1 MASSSGIAGLFALA
15 CFLLPLCAA
24 QATCKGRCGEPFSRG
39 RICHCDRDCLLHN
52 ECCKDYESACTTG
65 DSCVGRCG
73 EPFKRGR
80 LCNCDPSCA
89 LYDQCCPDYRTQ
101 CAAETT
107 TTPYHTK
114 TPETAEQRMSHIDA
128 GKNKAQELP
137 KKETVK
143 KPGSKLFLSSPK
155 SPDSESEE
163 VYPVENKLM
172 NTFPQS
178 TQQPEMQTL
187 PTEDTLPL
195 PSLNEP
201 AQAAGPLPDGTGHRV
216 DPAAPDGVSTLH
228 LIPVDPA
235 TVLLESAAHQLLPFA
250 PGLGQPAPDLL
261 TPSPGKPTTTSLEFA
276 VFAAR
281 PVGSPTRPNT
291 LGDIAAA
298 LAAENT
304 DSYLTNISSDTN
316 LCNLQPIDGVTVLF
330 NGTIVVFRGDF
341 FWTLDNSWAPSP
353 ARRITEVWGV
363 PSPIDTVFTRSNC
376 RSKTYIFKGNNYW
389 RFENGILDPG
399 YPKFISVEFE
409 GFDMSGKIVAALPV
423 PATRRRPESVYFFR
437 TGGRVQKYSFG
448 PEATSSCRRKFPIVA
463 GEKQPAGQ
471 AASPGNEINIRV
483 SWKGFPSL
491 VTSAVSVPNPHK
503 PDGYDYYIFSNDKY
517 YIIKVVGER
526 LALATTPNRAS
537 QDNSAHRWLKCPLAS
552 R

>member
-1 MASSSGIAGLFALA
+1 MGSGDIYNTFGISRMRECISQSRKRWQRDAQAINGNGAEKRTVPDVYKSSYITLPFTVCKNATGRALIS
-15 CFLLPLCAA
+15 P
-24 QATCKGRCGEPFSRG
+24 ATCKGRCGEPFSRG

-101 CAAETT
+101 CAAGWHFIKRE
-107 TTPYHTK
+107 
-114 TPETAEQRMSHIDA
+114 E
-128 GKNKAQELP
+128 KNK
-137 KKETVK
+137 
-143 KPGSKLFLSSPK
+143 F
-155 SPDSESEE
+155 
-163 VYPVENKLM
+163 
-172 NTFPQS
+172 
-178 TQQPEMQTL
+178 
-187 PTEDTLPL
+187 
-195 PSLNEP
+195 
-201 AQAAGPLPDGTGHRV
+201 
-216 DPAAPDGVSTLH
+216 
-228 LIPVDPA
+228 
-235 TVLLESAAHQLLPFA
+235 
-250 PGLGQPAPDLL
+250 
-261 TPSPGKPTTTSLEFA
+261 
-276 VFAAR
+276 VFTCCA
-281 PVGSPTRPNT
+281 
-291 LGDIAAA
+291 D
-298 LAAENT
+298 
-304 DSYLTNISSDTN
+304 ISSDTN

-471 AASPGNEINIRV
+471 AGILLQELT
-483 SWKGFPSL
+483 SL
-491 VTSAVSVPNPHK
+491 YS
-503 PDGYDYYIFSNDKY
+503 F
-517 YIIKVVGER
+517 
-526 LALATTPNRAS
+526 
-537 QDNSAHRWLKCPLAS
+537 C
-552 R
+552 

>member
-1 MASSSGIAGLFALA
+1 GHVLQSLLID
-15 CFLLPLCAA
+15 FLW
-24 QATCKGRCGEPFSRG
+24 T
-39 RICHCDRDCLLHN
+39 
-52 ECCKDYESACTTG
+52 
-65 DSCVGRCG
+65 
-73 EPFKRGR
+73 
-80 LCNCDPSCA
+80 
-89 LYDQCCPDYRTQ
+89 
-101 CAAETT
+101 
-107 TTPYHTK
+107 
-114 TPETAEQRMSHIDA
+114 
-128 GKNKAQELP
+128 
-137 KKETVK
+137 
-143 KPGSKLFLSSPK
+143 
-155 SPDSESEE
+155 
-163 VYPVENKLM
+163 
-172 NTFPQS
+172 
-178 TQQPEMQTL
+178 EMQTL

-216 DPAAPDGVSTLH
+216 DPAAPGDVCTPTSRQEGVSVGVSHTYTLKTQQKTKMTD
-228 LIPVDPA
+228 LCSPVAQISPA
-235 TVLLESAAHQLLPFA
+235 TQTSAIFSPSTESRSCSTAQLWFSEVRVRVPSSPAHPALQLK
-250 PGLGQPAPDLL
+250 GSI
-261 TPSPGKPTTTSLEFA
+261 PSEDYGWI
-276 VFAAR
+276 
-281 PVGSPTRPNT
+281 T
-291 LGDIAAA
+291 LF
-298 LAAENT
+298 T
-304 DSYLTNISSDTN
+304 
-316 LCNLQPIDGVTVLF
+316 
-330 NGTIVVFRGDF
+330 GDF

-471 AASPGNEINIRV
+471 INIRV